1 MERINK
7 QKLIH
12 PPECFQRSEL
22 ERRQTAHKFV
32 HLAKVEAFA
41 WDLELY
47 AQLQKY
53 FEERVVLKGGAAAQL
68 YFPVPLQRNSVD
80 VDVITDLPVEELE
93 AGLNAIANE
102 ICPTGEICNFTAYV
116 PKRPTDGLRV
126 TKYEVQI
133 PSICPPEMTRNPGAQ
148 TLTLDVLYGKI
159 PSAHLLDHGLQ
170 TFALDLAFA
179 PRLITADALFGDKLL
194 TLASTTVG
202 IPDERAND
210 RCKQLY
216 DLHRLVDLQLLRDST
231 EIQDSFKHCMDIQH
245 QLSGQ
250 RDFSLED
257 AVIDVE
263 RFLQRARLLDF
274 DDPLK
279 LWMSLRSFQSNFVG
293 VDARILR
300 DEWAVGIERLRLLVE
315 GLLAQQQDSNV
326 EPLAVL
332 KGAQALE
339 QIAQRGFEE
348 SDDPEA
354 RSKHVQEVK
363 ERFRN
368 FCEIKKIRTRTVQ
381 GLSPLRAFWCL
392 VTFENIQEI
401 EDLLKDL

>member
-12 PPECFQRSEL
+12 PLDCFQKNEF
-22 ERRQTAHKFV
+22 ERRQLEHKFA
-32 HLAKVEAFA
+32 HLTKVEAFA

-47 AQLQKY
+47 AQLQKR
-53 FEERVVLKGGAAAQL
+53 FGNRVVLKGGAAAQL
-68 YFPVPLQRNSVD
+68 YFPVHFQRNSVD
-80 VDVITDLPVEELE
+80 IDIITDLSVEELE
-93 AGLNAIANE
+93 TGLKIIANE
-102 ICPTGEICNFTAYV
+102 ICPTGEICNFIAYK
-116 PKRPTDGLRV
+116 PKMPKDGLRV

-133 PSICPPEMTRNPGAQ
+133 PSVCPPEMTRNPGVQ
-148 TLTLDVLYGKI
+148 TLTLDVLFGKL
-159 PSAHLLDHGLQ
+159 PSAHSLDHGLQ

-179 PRLITADALFGDKLL
+179 PRLITVDALFGDKLL

-216 DLHRLVDLQLLRDST
+216 DLNTLVGLQLLRDST

-250 RDFSLED
+250 QDFSLED

-293 VDARILR
+293 VDARIPR
-300 DEWAVGIERLRLLVE
+300 DEWAIGIERIRLLVE

-326 EPLAVL
+326 DPLAVL
-332 KGAQALE
+332 KRAQALE
-339 QIAQRGFEE
+339 QIAQRGFAE
-348 SDDPEA
+348 SDDPESK
-354 RSKHVQEVK
+354 SKHVQQVK
-363 ERFRN
+363 ERFRS
-368 FCEIKKIRTRTVQ
+368 FCEIKKIRQRTVQ
-381 GLSPLRAFWCL
+381 GLSPLRAFWYL
-392 VTFENIQEI
+392 VALENIQEI
-401 EDLLKDL
+401 EDLLTNL